1 MQKEKDLDKFYT
13 KPEIAKKFV
22 DLVNQYFPLNDFDMV
37 IEPAAGGW
45 HVYRRLGDRGV
56 LIP

>member
-22 DLVNQYFPLNDFDMV
+22 DVVNQYFPLDDFDVV
-37 IEPAAGGW
+37 IEPAAG
-45 HVYRRLGDRGV
+45 
-56 LIP
+56 